1 MSKINESMLTNLASV
16 LTGAAIGKYLGNR
29 LKSKK
34 STEKAAQKIL
44 SQNPELKKHAED
56 LKKSADKMKKSLDKV
71 IDNLPPDKKKKF
83 DDIQKQ
89 IYG

>member
-44 SQNPELKKHAED
+44 SQNPENKFTERYR
-56 LKKSADKMKKSLDKV
+56 SLTQSFYVKYLF
-71 IDNLPPDKKKKF
+71 IIYNL
-83 DDIQKQ
+83 
-89 IYG
+89 